1 MKKLLLFSFIM
12 LLIAASCSNNSHN
25 SSEVMLKNQS
35 DFNLTDQYVEIDLDK
50 LGITEKSDNMK
61 FFVMVDGIEVPS
73 QKIGEKKI
81 GLITDFKA
89 KEEKTAIIE
98 FGQNVKTKKYKDRAY
113 TELAMKVGANEKDGY
128 YSGGKFETFD
138 SLRIPDGHID
148 HNALFKYEGLGLES
162 DKVAYRMYIDW
173 RNRIDI
179 FGKKTNDIVLPR
191 VGRDDLESENE
202 SYHEMN
208 DWGMD
213 IFKVGNTLGIGTYGM
228 YTDDGFVSV
237 ETRDSVIVQII
248 ENGPLKATA
257 MIDYYG
263 WKVNDKIYD
272 LNAKLS
278 SFAGSRLIE
287 VDLDVTNNPK
297 SLITGLAKHENTE
310 LTKSDIANG
319 WNYIGLYGM
328 QTLND
333 DDLGIALFYN
343 TNSLV
348 EQTED
353 DGNYIVELKPN
364 NGKVKYYFAAA
375 WEKEP
380 NGIKS
385 KSEFDKYL
393 NNVVELLNNPIILEY

>member
-1 MKKLLLFSFIM
+1 MKKLLLSSFIM
-12 LLIAASCSNNSHN
+12 LLVAVSCSNNNQDSTKII
-25 SSEVMLKNQS
+25 LKNQS
-35 DFNLTDQYVEIDLDK
+35 DLSLTDQYVEIDLDK
-50 LGITEKSDNMK
+50 LGITEKSANLK
-61 FFVMVDGIEVPS
+61 FLVKVNGEEVPS
-73 QKIGEKKI
+73 QKIGESRLAI
-81 GLITDFKA
+81 ITDFNSN
-89 KEEKTAIIE
+89 EERTATIE
-98 FGQNVKTKKYKDRAY
+98 YGQNIKVKKYKDRVY
-113 TELAMKVGANEKDGY
+113 TEIAMKVGANENDGY
-128 YSGGKFETFD
+128 YSGGKFQTFD
-138 SLRIPDGHID
+138 SLRIPDGHTD

-179 FGKKTNDIVLPR
+179 FGKKTNEIVLPE
-191 VGRDDLESENE
+191 VGRDDLESANE
-202 SYHEMN
+202 AYHEMN

-213 IFKVGNTLGIGTYGM
+213 IFKVGSTLGIGTYGM

-237 ETRDSVIVQII
+237 ESRDSVIVQII

-257 MIDYYG
+257 MVDYYG
-263 WKVNDKIYD
+263 WKVKDKIYD

-287 VDLDVTNNPK
+287 VDLNLTNNPK
-297 SLITGLAKHENTE
+297 SLITGLAKHENTKF
-310 LTKSDIANG
+310 TKSDIANV